1 MTNFETITKDEIEL
15 ANWLSDARIGCDMC
29 PVETE
34 CSKDCGPI
42 YDRCYRLILEWLERD
57 EETEES
63 RTCQDFR
70 HVETRREFFMENPD
84 EFEEWLR
91 KINDGEV
98 RYPVNKHRAR
108 TDKKYIGTCM
118 CSNMKGCD
126 VCPVPLDEDGLCDD
140 MCDEWLDSPM
150 FSEPSDV
157 VPDKK
162 KDTIW
167 SSNIRRALK
176 TVRTNSL
183 IHDESLKNTPEN
195 DGLAGLHPD
204 DVKAVKEILERAR
217 KSSPYNKGCE
227 DGYIKALRD
236 LADLVRTELY
246 CPDTFYDE
254 GVNTGLRNVIDVAD
268 YLMQKMKSEGVKNDE

>member
-1 MTNFETITKDEIEL
+1 MKNE
-15 ANWLSDARIGCDMC
+15 
-29 PVETE
+29 
-34 CSKDCGPI
+34 
-42 YDRCYRLILEWLERD
+42 ER
-57 EETEES
+57 

-70 HVETRREFFMENPD
+70 HVGTRREFFMWNPD

-91 KINDGEV
+91 KINGEV

-118 CSNMKGCD
+118 CSNMRGCD
-126 VCPVPLDEDGLCDD
+126 VCPVPLDEDGLCDE

-150 FSEPSDV
+150 GSEPSDI
-157 VPDKK
+157 VPDEKK
-162 KDTIW
+162 NTIW

-183 IHDESLKNTPEN
+183 IHDESLKSTPEN

-217 KSSPYNKGCE
+217 NSSPYE
-227 DGYIKALRD
+227 EGYVKALRD
-236 LADLVRTELY
+236 FTELARTDLY
-246 CPDTFYDE
+246 TPITFYDE
-254 GVNTGLRNVIDVAD
+254 GVNTGIRKAIDVAD
-268 YLMQKMKSEGVKNDE
+268 YLIQKMRNGDVKNYDKLR